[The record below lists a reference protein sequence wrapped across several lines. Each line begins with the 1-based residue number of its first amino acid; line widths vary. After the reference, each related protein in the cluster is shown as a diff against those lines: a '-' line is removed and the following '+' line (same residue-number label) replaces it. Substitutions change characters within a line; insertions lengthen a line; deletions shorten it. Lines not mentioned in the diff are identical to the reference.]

1 LNFELSYKPFGA
13 FAILIEWP
21 SIIDEVIIQDIVAF
35 EKEIENKESV
45 LEAVIAYNSLLVR
58 YHEPILNVSLKIQ
71 ELQVLYD
78 LKRPIQK
85 QSQKL
90 WEIPVCYDLS
100 FGLDLKEISRQKK
113 QPLEEIIALHSSV
126 DYLIYFIGFQPGFLY
141 LGGLHKKI
149 HTPRKSN
156 PRLRVDKGSLGI
168 GGKQT
173 GIYPQDSSGGW
184 NIIGKSPVDFFTISN
199 EQPCFAKPGD
209 RIRFSPINLNTFYQI
224 EKEVSNGTHIL
235 RSKLL

>member
-1 LNFELSYKPFGA
+1 MNFELSYKPFGA

-113 QPLEEIIALHSSV
+113 QPLEETL
-126 DYLIYFIGFQPGFLY
+126 
-141 LGGLHKKI
+141 
-149 HTPRKSN
+149 
-156 PRLRVDKGSLGI
+156 
-168 GGKQT
+168 
-173 GIYPQDSSGGW
+173 
-184 NIIGKSPVDFFTISN
+184 
-199 EQPCFAKPGD
+199 
-209 RIRFSPINLNTFYQI
+209 
-224 EKEVSNGTHIL
+224 
-235 RSKLL
+235 